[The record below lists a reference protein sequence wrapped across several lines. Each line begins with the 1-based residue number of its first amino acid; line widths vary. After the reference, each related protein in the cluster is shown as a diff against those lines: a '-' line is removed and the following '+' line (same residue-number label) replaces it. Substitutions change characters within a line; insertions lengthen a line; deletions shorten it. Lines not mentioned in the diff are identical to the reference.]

1 MTRSISLAPAAG
13 DTFLRLP
20 FQAEALNGMPT
31 AAVSLLPAGDLVIGA
46 SDGGSAR
53 RRLLKL
59 LGIAEKRV
67 CSLHQVHSMLVFS
80 ADEIGYPDSAHI
92 ASEVEGDG
100 LVCESGDAVLAVTV
114 ADCFP
119 IFLADRRRGA
129 FGIVHSGWRGT
140 GIVIAALHRMAQE
153 FGTFAEDVD
162 AVVGPG
168 IGPCCYNV
176 PEERA
181 ELFRTSY
188 GEECVSAERGRFFLD
203 LGLVNTALLE
213 AAGVHSVTRVAN
225 CTSCTPFL
233 GSFRREGPGVYTHML
248 ALIGHFG

>member
-1 MTRSISLAPAAG
+1 MTHSISLAPAAT
-13 DTFLRLP
+13 DSFLRIP
-20 FQAEALNGMPT
+20 FQSDAPGAMPT
-31 AAVSLLPAGDLVIGA
+31 AAVSLLSAGDLVIGA

-53 RRLLKL
+53 RRLLGR
-59 LGIAEKRV
+59 LGIAEERV

-80 ADEIGYPDSAHI
+80 SDEIGYPETARI
-92 ASEVEGDG
+92 ASEIEGDG
-100 LVCESGDAVLAVTV
+100 IVCPGGDAVLSVTV

-119 IFLADRRRGA
+119 IFLADRRTGA

-140 GIVIAALHRMAQE
+140 GIVVVALHRMAQD

-162 AVVGPG
+162 AIAGPG

-181 ELFRTSY
+181 ELFRSSY
-188 GEECVSAERGRFFLD
+188 GEECISVERGRSFLD
-203 LGLVNTALLE
+203 LGRVNVSLLE

-233 GSFRREGPGVYTHML
+233 GSFRREGAGVYTHML
-248 ALIGHFG
+248 ALIGHIG